1 MQDPP
6 LTPPTPLGPMLDR
19 TVLDDVIQRVVEV
32 AQPERIILFGSAA
45 QGRMSRNS
53 DVDLLIIKD
62 GSDPIS
68 LMARIY
74 RRLHGV
80 GVAVD
85 AIVASPE
92 DVERYKDAHALVFKP
107 ALREGRV
114 VYEAPLNDCHLTI
127 RASGP
132 AAGRR

>member
-1 MQDPP
+1 
-6 LTPPTPLGPMLDR
+6 MLDQ
-19 TVLDDVIQRVVEV
+19 TMLDDVIQRVVEV

-45 QGRMSRNS
+45 QGRMGRNS

-62 GSDPIS
+62 GADPLR

-85 AIVASPE
+85 AIVATPQ
-92 DVERYKDAHALVFKP
+92 DVERFKDSHALVFKP
-107 ALREGRV
+107 ALREGKV
-114 VYEAPLNDCHLTI
+114 VYEAP
-127 RASGP
+127 
-132 AAGRR
+132 

>member
-1 MQDPP
+1 
-6 LTPPTPLGPMLDR
+6 MLDQ
-19 TVLDDVIQRVVEV
+19 TMLDDVIQRVVEV

-45 QGRMSRNS
+45 RGRMGCHS

-62 GSDPIS
+62 GADPLR

-85 AIVASPE
+85 AIVATPQ
-92 DVERYKDAHALVFKP
+92 DVERFKDSHALVFKP
-107 ALREGRV
+107 ALREGKV
-114 VYEAPLNDCHLTI
+114 VYEAP
-127 RASGP
+127 
-132 AAGRR
+132 

>member
-1 MQDPP
+1 
-6 LTPPTPLGPMLDR
+6 MLDQ
-19 TVLDDVIQRVVEV
+19 TMLDDVIQRVVEV

-45 QGRMSRNS
+45 QGRMGRNS
-53 DVDLLIIKD
+53 DLDLLIIKD

-68 LMARIY
+68 LMTRIY

-92 DVERYKDAHALVFKP
+92 DVERYKDAHALVYKP

-114 VYEAPLNDCHLTI
+114 VYEAP
-127 RASGP
+127 
-132 AAGRR
+132 

>member
-1 MQDPP
+1 
-6 LTPPTPLGPMLDR
+6 MLDQ

-32 AQPERIILFGSAA
+32 AQPERIILFGSASR
-45 QGRMSRNS
+45 GHLSRNS

-62 GSDPIS
+62 ASDPIS

-85 AIVASPE
+85 AIVATPE
-92 DVERYKDAHALVFKP
+92 DVERYKDSHALVFKP
-107 ALREGRV
+107 ALRAGTV
-114 VYEAPLNDCHLTI
+114 VYEAP
-127 RASGP
+127 
-132 AAGRR
+132 